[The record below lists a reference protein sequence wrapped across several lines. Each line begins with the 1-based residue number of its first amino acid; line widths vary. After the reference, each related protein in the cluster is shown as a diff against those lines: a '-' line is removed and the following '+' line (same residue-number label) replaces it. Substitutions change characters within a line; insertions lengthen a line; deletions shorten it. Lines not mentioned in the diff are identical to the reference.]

1 MSQTIPARIVIRRD
15 TAAAWTAAN
24 PVLLNGEWGYETDAR
39 KLKIGDGVTVWSA
52 LSYYATSTSA
62 DAAATS
68 AAAAAASAA
77 SAATS
82 ATSAA
87 TQATNAAA
95 SATAVRNAAA
105 PLLSAYY
112 M

>member
-1 MSQTIPARIVIRRD
+1 MTCPAVVKVTVPSGPAVVRVATPGPAGAPGGSAYDVAVQQGFTGTKAQWLASLATEANGIASTQATNAETSA
-15 TAAAWTAAN
+15 TAAA
-24 PVLLNGEWGYETDAR
+24 G
-39 KLKIGDGVTVWSA
+39 
-52 LSYYATSTSA
+52 
-62 DAAATS
+62 
-68 AAAAAASAA
+68 
-77 SAATS
+77 S

-95 SATAVRNAAA
+95 SATAVRNAAT